1 MPPPWPLPGRPPLG
15 GGARGRPAR
24 LAVLLA
30 AARCAAEDGRPL
42 HSAVRSHRPGTL
54 VRSEPALGP
63 SMFQGKEA
71 SHQAAA
77 VSVDAGGVF
86 AWAARGATAV
96 EAATAAG
103 AAGAAGLPVQRAASA
118 PAAAPVAAPAAA
130 QLAAPAPA
138 TGPAAAPAAL
148 PPKLHVIG
156 LTWEGQKT
164 VLYPYLL
171 QSILAAHNRP
181 GAQQI
186 RMSVEVHNTGD
197 PAAQEDLMSSV
208 TQAQALSNSNASVK
222 MAPWAS
228 KENGTWGYVAL
239 DRALESLKRDAI
251 NTADN
256 DYLMFCDG
264 DRVYFP
270 EMLETALPEMRN
282 GVDLVGLS
290 FMCSPRH
297 APPSGVRY
305 KECNFTQ
312 GTMDLGSVLFRVGAV
327 RSSGLTFAQVPTPCA
342 DLAHG
347 NPYKCSATDTRP
359 WWAADWGFVSRL
371 LIKGAS
377 KKCVGKGAL
386 MEQH

>member
-96 EAATAAG
+96 E
-103 AAGAAGLPVQRAASA
+103 
-118 PAAAPVAAPAAA
+118 
-130 QLAAPAPA
+130 APAPA